1 MKKYLVLENGNVYEG
16 EAFGAGGSVI
26 SEIVFTTSMTAYI
39 ETLTDASY
47 KGQSVVQTFPLIGN
61 YGIITS
67 DMEGET
73 VSVSGYIVREACSFP
88 SNFRCETDIDT
99 FLKKQGIPGIK
110 GIDTRALTKVLR
122 EHGTMNGAICDSPD
136 EFTPEAIRAY
146 RIVNPVEDVTV
157 KEIVDYKPETEVKFK
172 VVMFDYGTKK
182 NIVRSLLKRGCEVFL
197 VPADT
202 SAAKVR
208 EIDPDGLFLSN
219 GPGDPKMVTYAIETI
234 RQLLGKKPMFGICL
248 GHQLLA
254 LALGGDTYKL
264 KFGHRGVNHPVKDF
278 SHDRVYITSQNH
290 GYVIDESTVAA
301 MDVTVTHRAVNDGTI
316 EGMRHNRLPAFS
328 VQYHPEAA
336 PGPDDNVY
344 LFQQFNDLMK
354 GGC

>member
-122 EHGTMNGAICDSPD
+122 EHGTMNGAICDSVD

-157 KEIVDYKPETEVKFK
+157 KEIVDYKPETEAKFK

-219 GPGDPKMVTYAIETI
+219 GPGDPTDNVAAIKTLQELRAFNIPT
-234 RQLLGKKPMFGICL
+234 MGICL
-248 GHQLLA
+248 GHQILA
-254 LALGGDTYKL
+254 LSHGFETTKL
-264 KFGHRGVNHPVKDF
+264 KYGHRGANHPVKNLETG
-278 SHDRVYITSQNH
+278 RVYISSQNH
-290 GYVIDESTVAA
+290 GYAVVKESIDSAQAKEFFVNG
-301 MDVTVTHRAVNDGTI
+301 NDGTN
-316 EGMRHNRLPAFS
+316 EGLKYLNETAFS
-328 VQYHPEAA
+328 VQFHPEACG
-336 PGPDDNVY
+336 GPQDTDF
-344 LFQQFNDLMK
+344 LFDEFINMMES
-354 GGC
+354 